1 MNQADNYDV
10 REASSQ
16 KLCSLLLLHDIPD
29 ALKIL
34 TPCKQHYK

>member
-10 REASSQ
+10 HEASSQ
-16 KLCSLLLLHDIPD
+16 KLYSILLLHDIPN

-34 TPCKQHYK
+34 TLGKQHYK